1 MAMVTCN
8 VCGGGLAAAADGLLY
23 CKNCGVSYPMEQ
35 IQAALAAQNASLWD
49 WQPTADGGAE
59 LLQYKGDA
67 PVVTVPAELGGRPVT
82 ALAKGA
88 FYEKKKIARISLP
101 DCVHTI
107 GRLAFCKCLAL
118 EEVILPRQLRY
129 IGSDAFTQCHALAS
143 PPPSSVGG
151 GHRRRRFQRLRDS
164 GNPGPSPRPPGAAA
178 AHLLRLLQAPYADP
192 PAHLGLDSGQRP
204 VPVRRSN
211 PTPSARNPP

>member
-67 PVVTVPAELGGRPVT
+67 PVVTLSLIHILIMPIQRN
-82 ALAKGA
+82 
-88 FYEKKKIARISLP
+88 RI
-101 DCVHTI
+101 
-107 GRLAFCKCLAL
+107 
-118 EEVILPRQLRY
+118 
-129 IGSDAFTQCHALAS
+129 
-143 PPPSSVGG
+143 
-151 GHRRRRFQRLRDS
+151 
-164 GNPGPSPRPPGAAA
+164 
-178 AHLLRLLQAPYADP
+178 
-192 PAHLGLDSGQRP
+192 
-204 VPVRRSN
+204 
-211 PTPSARNPP
+211 PTPVVKLLKSLHQTLA